1 MQMRNTKRS
10 AALHRTAAVV
20 LGALFLMGCG
30 SDDAQDE
37 NERPEAPPLVEPE
50 PAEEHTE
57 STEDVAISELADS
70 QWVEETAAE
79 HAIPQRAM
87 AAYAGAALRIAGTRP
102 ECNLGWNTL
111 AGIGSVETSH
121 ASIDDSGLNALGVAE
136 PAIIGPILDG
146 SEGVMEVEDTDEGEY
161 DDDEQWDRAVGPMQ
175 FLPETWET
183 HAVDG
188 NLDGEMDPQQID
200 DAVLT
205 AGVYLCENA
214 EDLTD
219 DDEWVSAVTI
229 YNQSLEYARD
239 VAGIAE
245 SYAGAAADE

>member
-1 MQMRNTKRS
+1 DGIQDRNVNGVQ
-10 AALHRTAAVV
+10 ACAL
-20 LGALFLMGCG
+20 
-30 SDDAQDE
+30 
-37 NERPEAPPLVEPE
+37 P
-50 PAEEHTE
+50 
-57 STEDVAISELADS
+57 ISE
-70 QWVEETAAE
+70 
-79 HAIPQRAM
+79 
-87 AAYAGAALRIAGTRP
+87 TRR

-111 AGIGSVETSH
+111 AGIGSLETSH
-121 ASIDDSGLNALGVAE
+121 ASIDDSGHNALGVAE
-136 PAIIGPILDG
+136 PSITGPLLDG
-146 SEGVMEVEDTDEGEY
+146 SEGVMEVEDTDAGEY

-205 AGVYLCENA
+205 AGVYLCEHA

-219 DDEWVSAVTI
+219 DDEWVSAVIT